1 MRKND
6 QFLHVKYYA
15 FGATGSGDTASD
27 PASPVDSDILAIP
40 AGTCIVG
47 VEVII
52 QTAVTGT
59 ITVGDDDDPDGFA
72 TSTEVVEGTVGAY
85 AGNGAYLASNA
96 RRIYL
101 AAGKEVKLDQT
112 TISAGSFAVA
122 VRGFCF

>member
-6 QFLHVKYYA
+6 QFMHVKYYS
-15 FGATGSGDTASD
+15 FGASGSGETAAD

-40 AGTCIVG
+40 AGTCITNL
-47 VEVII
+47 EVIV
-52 QTAVTGT
+52 TSAVTGT
-59 ITVGDDDDPDGFA
+59 ITVGDDDDADGFA

-96 RRIYL
+96 RKYYA

-112 TISAGSFAVA
+112 NITAGAFAVV